1 MLVADARAGG
11 RGWFDSRRDH
21 FVRQALGDFMT
32 LATGFQELYA
42 SCLECC
48 LQQSAGGVSWKNRE
62 VGETWGRMHRRLAE
76 MVGTERDTGPLWQLK
91 DLCHRIWPQEQRALH
106 GHGVLVDWL
115 IGSLFHEA
123 MKLKE
128 NLYLLGTYGPAAA
141 ALGGVARLG
150 VGRDDRPPRSPM
162 ADLDALIEDAA
173 AAVAGQVEQMEFL
186 FGQIN
191 DLLRLMLPD
200 LAANP
205 LVIRLL
211 VEREQEATALWGE
224 SLEELFADVLGGH
237 AADGFC
243 LAGASYLH
251 GHWRRQALS
260 MYRRALALAPGCD
273 EAIVRIAHI
282 EAILR
287 VTPGVST
294 E

>member
-1 MLVADARAGG
+1 
-11 RGWFDSRRDH
+11 
-21 FVRQALGDFMT
+21 MT
-32 LATGFQELYA
+32 LAIGFQDLYA

-48 LQQSAGGVSWKNRE
+48 LQRPAGGAGSQNRE

-76 MVGTERDTGPLWQLK
+76 MVGSERDAGPLWQLK
-91 DLCHRIWPQEQRALH
+91 DRCHRIWPQEQRELH

-115 IGSLFHEA
+115 TGSLFHEA

-141 ALGGVARLG
+141 ALGGVAGRCAGRGDRAPLSRL
-150 VGRDDRPPRSPM
+150 
-162 ADLDALIEDAA
+162 ADLDALIERTAA
-173 AAVAGQVEQMEFL
+173 TVAGQLERMGFL
-186 FGQIN
+186 FGQVN
-191 DLLRLMLPD
+191 YLLRLLLPD

-211 VEREQEATALWGE
+211 AEREQEVADLWGE
-224 SLEELFADVLGGH
+224 SLEGLFADLLGGR

-251 GHWRRQALS
+251 GHWRRQALA

-287 VTPGVST
+287 ATPGECAVQHNTPPTFARSDIS
-294 E
+294 

>member
-1 MLVADARAGG
+1 MLVAGARAGG
-11 RGWFDSRRDH
+11 RGWFDSRRDY
-21 FVRQALGDFMT
+21 FIRQALGDFMT
-32 LATGFQELYA
+32 IAIGFQELYA

-48 LQQSAGGVSWKNRE
+48 LQQSDGGASWKNLE

-76 MVGTERDTGPLWQLK
+76 MVGTERDAGPLWQLK
-91 DLCHRIWPQEQRALH
+91 DLCHRIWPQQQRDLH
-106 GHGVLVDWL
+106 SHGVLVDWL

-141 ALGGVARLG
+141 ALGGGAGTG
-150 VGRDDRPPRSPM
+150 VGRDDRPPRSRM
-162 ADLDALIEDAA
+162 AGLDALIERT
-173 AAVAGQVEQMEFL
+173 VAGQLERMGFL
-186 FGQIN
+186 FGQVN
-191 DLLRLMLPD
+191 YLLRLMLPD

-211 VEREQEATALWGE
+211 AEREQEVTDLWGE
-224 SLEELFADVLGGH
+224 SLEELFADVLGGRS
-237 AADGFC
+237 ADGFC

-251 GHWRRQALS
+251 GHWRRQALT
-260 MYRRALALAPGCD
+260 MYQRALALAPGCD

-287 VTPGVST
+287 VTPGECTV
-294 E
+294 